1 MARAEAGLIRTLQS
15 GRDVGSRALAA
26 AALGDHC
33 SEKSRQAL
41 IYALDRDRH
50 DAVRISAVQALR
62 HYGCSMGAKGRA
74 TVAQALLQDR
84 SSQVR
89 SGAALA
95 LGGLGS
101 SATEKEVIIIC
112 DGLRKER
119 HSVPVRAAC
128 AQTLGR
134 IFKAGGQLAAAALT
148 HAFWND
154 GDKSVRSVAAESLQ
168 KMAVSLIRAG
178 AIDIARRIQTVLSSP
193 EAPEQLSHDWLMP
206 DATHWN
212 QVAWNSDGCEKVE
225 VSKSGKAHSR
235 RNRAGSLP
243 GRWAGSQS
251 QSRPCSS
258 SAAARREESRTHT
271 RPFSSPG
278 TESLPQRWEGSRPL
292 SRTMSL
298 PSGWEMHRQS
308 GNVASAQRNREI
320 SRSHSFVDHFPGP
333 PGTSA
338 GWEADDFDLGSQQA
352 AVGRRSHV
360 QENLETDAEQQ
371 RPTLL
376 DFDRAAHQGV
386 SEQRSQHGLSE
397 QRSLSRSQ
405 AVAAWPK
412 APMPWTYPAKGS
424 TLSRGWRSHTIRS
437 VTRDIADVQ
446 CEVCLQDL
454 APGQEQRVL
463 PCLHQYHVSC
473 IDEWCDR
480 CRARGTP
487 PTCPICRAVVTAPQ
501 RPSTSPC

>member
-1 MARAEAGLIRTLQS
+1 MARAEAGLIRTLQA
-15 GRDVGSRALAA
+15 GRDLGSRALAA
-26 AALGDHC
+26 AALGNHC
-33 SEKSRQAL
+33 SEPSRQAL
-41 IYALDRDRH
+41 IHALDKDRH

-62 HYGCSMGAKGRA
+62 HYGCKMGVKGRA

-84 SSQVR
+84 SAQVR

-101 SATEKEVIIIC
+101 SATEKEVSIIC
-112 DGLRKER
+112 DALRKER
-119 HSVPVRAAC
+119 HSLPVRAAC
-128 AQTLGR
+128 AQTLGW

-154 GDKSVRSVAAESLQ
+154 GDKSVRSFAAESLQ

-178 AIDIARRIQTVLSSP
+178 AIDLARRIQAVLSSP
-193 EAPEQLSHDWLMP
+193 ETPGQLSHDWLMP

-212 QVAWNSDGCEKVE
+212 HIAWNSDGCEKVE
-225 VSKSGKAHSR
+225 ISDRAKAQSR

-243 GRWAGSQS
+243 GRWEGSQP
-251 QSRPCSS
+251 QTRPCSS
-258 SAAARREESRTHT
+258 SAAARREGRRTDT
-271 RPFSSPG
+271 SRPFSSPG

-298 PSGWEMHRQS
+298 PSGWERHRRS
-308 GNVASAQRNREI
+308 ANVASASSNREI
-320 SRSHSFVDHFPGP
+320 SRSQSFVDHFPGP

-338 GWEADDFDLGSQQA
+338 GWEADDFDLCSQQA
-352 AVGRRSHV
+352 ALGRRSHA
-360 QENLETDAEQQ
+360 QENLESDGEHQ
-371 RPTLL
+371 RPTLM
-376 DFDRAAHQGV
+376 DFDRTAHHGV
-386 SEQRSQHGLSE
+386 SEQRSV
-397 QRSLSRSQ
+397 SRSQ

-412 APMPWTYPAKGS
+412 VPMPWTYPAKGS

-437 VTRDIADVQ
+437 VTHDVSDVQ

-454 APGQEQRVL
+454 VPGQELRVL
-463 PCLHQYHVSC
+463 PCLHQYHVLC